1 MAAEQDDAERFLSA
15 LAPDGELTFQTFDD
29 AKLGRKRLSRVLH
42 GSYRRN
48 AVKLGELNANG
59 AGCFVMVNRG
69 DRKGRKATNVQAVR
83 ALFLDLDGSPLGPVM
98 AAAIPPPIVCET
110 SSGRFHAYW
119 PIAGMPL
126 AAFEGAQ
133 QALAAR
139 YGGDAK
145 VCDLPRVMR
154 LPGYLHTKGEP
165 FSSRLLHC
173 DPVMPWKW
181 PDFAQAMGL
190 QYAATG
196 MDAGQYLEGERNAS
210 LYGFACGLRRKGLD
224 RSDGLH
230 RVKIANARRCIP
242 PLDTEGVEGI
252 VASAWNGEL
261 QGFVMLP
268 YSLIDGTAFK
278 GLSDSGKLAVIGLI
292 RQYSGNNNG
301 RISFTRTE
309 ARQWGLDKRRR
320 TNGLQEAEAAGLIE
334 ITEHGILG
342 GPGHRA
348 SPDLFQLNFLPIGVK
363 LTPMQSA
370 DRGQNR
376 TP

>member
-1 MAAEQDDAERFLSA
+1 MASVHDDAEAFLNA
-15 LAPDGELTFQTFDD
+15 LAPDGQLTFQTFDD
-29 AKLGRKRLSRVLH
+29 AKKGRKGLSRIFYGPH
-42 GSYRRN
+42 RGH
-48 AVKLGELNANG
+48 AAKLCALNDKG

-69 DRKGRKATNVQAVR
+69 DGKGRKTANVEAIRAV
-83 ALFLDLDGSPLGPVM
+83 FLDLDGSPIAPVLS
-98 AAAIPPPIVCET
+98 APIPPPIVCET
-110 SSGRFHAYW
+110 SPDKFHAYW

-126 AAFEGAQ
+126 AAFKGAQ
-133 QALAAR
+133 QALAAT

-165 FSSRLLHC
+165 FRSRLLRC

-190 QYAATG
+190 KCAAAG
-196 MDAGQYLEGERNAS
+196 KNAGQYIEGERNAS
-210 LYGFACGLRRKGLD
+210 LYGFAYGLRRKGLD
-224 RSDGLH
+224 HSEALH
-230 RVKIANARRCIP
+230 RVKVANARRCTP
-242 PLDTEGVEGI
+242 PLDGAEVESI
-252 VASAWNGEL
+252 VSSAWNGEL

-268 YSLIDGTAFK
+268 YSLIDRPAFK
-278 GLSDSGKLAVIGLI
+278 DLSDSGKLAVIGLI
-292 RQYSGNNNG
+292 RQHSGSNNG

-334 ITEHGILG
+334 ITQHGILG

-348 SPDLFQLNFLPIGVK
+348 GPDLFRLLFL
-363 LTPMQSA
+363 S
-370 DRGQNR
+370 DRGQFD
-376 TP
+376 PYAIDE